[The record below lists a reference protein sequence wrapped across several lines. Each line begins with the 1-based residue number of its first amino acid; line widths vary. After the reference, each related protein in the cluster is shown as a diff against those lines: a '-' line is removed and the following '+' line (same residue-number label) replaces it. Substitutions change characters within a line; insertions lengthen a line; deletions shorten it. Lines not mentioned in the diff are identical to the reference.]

1 MFEMTK
7 QTLEEIGLWHSS
19 LVLFSVD
26 KQGKHLEYL
35 RINKGQQAAC
45 SESSQSFFKICLFQK
60 LPGLSFFFLGWLLGL
75 RVLQG

>member
-7 QTLEEIGLWHSS
+7 QTLEGIGLWHSS

-35 RINKGQQAAC
+35 RINKEQQAAC
-45 SESSQSFFKICLFQK
+45 SELTVIFFNLCAFQK
-60 LPGLSFFFLGWLLGL
+60 RPGLSRFFLG
-75 RVLQG
+75 